1 MNRGMFLSEL
11 ESYLMDI
18 PKEEREEALA
28 FYTSYF
34 AEAGETG
41 IGKEFEVIKKLGS
54 PKQVAD
60 TIKADLGSGGYKEYT
75 ERGVETPTWQDDQE
89 DPDELVVPLSELA
102 TVEPPETK
110 DNSKIILWIILGI
123 FALPMIMSVT
133 GGIIGITFGGFG
145 LIMGLFGVVIGFAA
159 SGIGVFF
166 NGIMLLGTDTATGL
180 VQTGLGLGM
189 IVLGFIGVVLAAQ
202 LVIFLIKQLIRLF
215 QYIYS
220 RIFDRKVV

>member
-1 MNRGMFLSEL
+1 MNRTMFLSEL
-11 ESYLMDI
+11 EGYLMDI

-60 TIKADLGSGGYKEYT
+60 TIKADLGSGGFKEYT

-89 DPDELVVPLSELA
+89 DQDEIIVPLSELV

-110 DNSKIILWIILGI
+110 DNSRIILWIILGI
-123 FALPMIMSVT
+123 FAFPIIMSVF
-133 GGIIGITFGGFG
+133 GGIIGITF
-145 LIMGLFGVVIGFAA
+145 
-159 SGIGVFF
+159 GVFF

-189 IVLGFIGVVLAAQ
+189 IIFGFIGMALAVQ
-202 LVIFLIKQLIRLF
+202 LVIFLIKQLIKLF

-220 RIFDRKVV
+220 RIFERKVV